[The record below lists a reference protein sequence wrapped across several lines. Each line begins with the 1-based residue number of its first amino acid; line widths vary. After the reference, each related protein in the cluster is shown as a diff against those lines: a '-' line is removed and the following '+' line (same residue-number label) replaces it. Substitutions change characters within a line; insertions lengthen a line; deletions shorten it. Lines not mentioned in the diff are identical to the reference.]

1 MTKEEQQQQ
10 LGRRLF
16 ITGVI
21 IAVSILV
28 FDQAT
33 KWWILYEVM
42 QPPRS
47 IEVTSFFNIV
57 LAWNRGVSFGMFS
70 SANEYGPY
78 LLTGLALLI
87 VVALG
92 VWLYKAETRVTAL
105 ALGLIIGGALGNVID
120 RVQFGAVVD
129 FLDFHMMGY
138 HWPAFNVADSGICI
152 GAAMLILESLFQPG
166 KSS

>member
-1 MTKEEQQQQ
+1 MTQEEQQQ
-10 LGRRLF
+10 LTGRRLLV
-16 ITGVI
+16 TGVI
-21 IAVSILV
+21 IAVSVLV
-28 FDQAT
+28 LDQVT

-42 QPPRS
+42 QPPRA
-47 IEVTSFFNIV
+47 IEVTSYFNVV

-78 LLTGLALLI
+78 LLTGLALAI
-87 VVALG
+87 VLALG
-92 VWLYKAETRVTAL
+92 IWLYKAETRITAL

-129 FLDFHMMGY
+129 FLDFHVMGY

-152 GAAMLILESLFQPG
+152 GATMLILESLFQPG